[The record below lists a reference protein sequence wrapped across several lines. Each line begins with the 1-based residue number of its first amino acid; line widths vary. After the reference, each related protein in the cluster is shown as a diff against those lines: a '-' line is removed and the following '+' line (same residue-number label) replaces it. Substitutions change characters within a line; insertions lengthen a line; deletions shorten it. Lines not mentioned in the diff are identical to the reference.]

1 MSRKSD
7 SQIRRSAGIGPRIP
21 EWALLLLPF
30 IALTPNFFIIPDLAY
45 PGNATLE
52 VAMGWT
58 TTALL
63 ALGIAAIALYR
74 PHLEPTRRQIQI
86 FAPLALFLLW
96 QTVSLIWAPD
106 WAEGVRVASVWF
118 AFTVFFGTGLLTL
131 TQSGTGRLYYALT
144 ALALILSISQAYE
157 YRLYGNEM
165 FGVFFS
171 HGITTELLALIIPLQ
186 IVVYVTNR
194 SRAIA
199 LISIATAAAGGAA
212 IVLTL
217 RRGAMLGILVAFVL
231 VGVALLRGWLKPA
244 ERWRVIAVAAA
255 AVLFLTGPLMFKRD
269 YFIERLRSAFEI
281 RTASVGHVTDI
292 GLTSRLTKWF
302 TTLEMIRHNPVMGVG
317 QGGFSAKYGEARRSF
332 VENPLYARIA
342 QASEAEDFDELRSP
356 QAHNEYLQIF
366 AELGLIGILLFATFW
381 FGVLRTLWRARS
393 SDQSVWAIGALAGLT
408 AFGISSA
415 MSAFSFRFAPGG
427 FITACI
433 AAIGCAAALRETNT
447 SEQQISNFRFPKAAA
462 IGLLSALIVVS
473 GAMLFRAQNVL
484 ASQKTQSQND
494 FRYSLESQSFNDS
507 VQRRYRQVL
516 HYDPANSGAHL
527 GFALLL
533 YQMKRPAEGIP
544 HAEYAL
550 MHGYSRPYTF
560 LVLAFLYEAT
570 GDTARAQQLIDECLA
585 SYPRSL
591 ITRAYN
597 IVLLQKLGENEL
609 AEKQQRILE
618 EHDRKNGRSWFLA
631 LTMKD
636 EDSDAAAKREGLMTP
651 RGLEPMLV
659 RGLVHAR
666 AYHYLDKPY

>member
-1 MSRKSD
+1 
-7 SQIRRSAGIGPRIP
+7 
-21 EWALLLLPF
+21 
-30 IALTPNFFIIPDLAY
+30 
-45 PGNATLE
+45 
-52 VAMGWT
+52 
-58 TTALL
+58 
-63 ALGIAAIALYR
+63 
-74 PHLEPTRRQIQI
+74 
-86 FAPLALFLLW
+86 
-96 QTVSLIWAPD
+96 
-106 WAEGVRVASVWF
+106 
-118 AFTVFFGTGLLTL
+118 
-131 TQSGTGRLYYALT
+131 
-144 ALALILSISQAYE
+144 
-157 YRLYGNEM
+157 
-165 FGVFFS
+165 
-171 HGITTELLALIIPLQ
+171 
-186 IVVYVTNR
+186 
-194 SRAIA
+194 
-199 LISIATAAAGGAA
+199 
-212 IVLTL
+212 
-217 RRGAMLGILVAFVL
+217 
-231 VGVALLRGWLKPA
+231 
-244 ERWRVIAVAAA
+244 
-255 AVLFLTGPLMFKRD
+255 VLFLTGPLLFKRD

-281 RTASVGHVTDI
+281 RTAAVGHVTDI

-332 VENPLYARIA
+332 VENPLYSRIA

-366 AELGLIGILLFATFW
+366 AELGLIGFLLFATFW
-381 FGVLRTLWRARS
+381 LGVLRTLWRARRT
-393 SDQSVWAIGALAGLT
+393 DQSVWAIGALAGLT

-433 AAIGCAAALRETNT
+433 AAMGCAAALRDTNV

-462 IGLLSALIVVS
+462 IGLLSALVVVS
-473 GAMLFRAQNVL
+473 GAMLLRAQDVL
-484 ASQKTQSQND
+484 ASQKIQSQND
-494 FRYSLESQSFNDS
+494 FRYSLESQSFNDA

-516 HYDPANSGAHL
+516 HHDPANSGAHL

-533 YQMKRPAEGIP
+533 YQLKRPTEGIS

-550 MHGYSRPYTF
+550 KHGYSRPYTF
-560 LVLAFLYEAT
+560 LVLAFLYEAA
-570 GDTARAQQLIDECLA
+570 GDTARAQQLIEECLA

-591 ITRAYN
+591 VTRAYN
-597 IVLLQKLGENEL
+597 IVLLQKLGKSEL
-609 AEKQQRILE
+609 AEKQQRILD